1 MRLPY
6 MTAQT
11 NRAKQQIIAFGGV
24 NYGLRPNDGELSE
37 SLGLSSARYPC
48 LSQRAGRKTYGSYTD
63 PTGLYA
69 RGKLCVVDGTD
80 FIYGDKTVGQVE
92 AGEKLFATINTK
104 IVIFPDKVYYDTK
117 EDKFGNLSAK
127 CPGYPGDITF
137 TSNSLTVP
145 EKSYRDVPQEEDTT
159 HTGVAGDTVI
169 TVYTGASVDKTTGAL
184 NLTGGAEKTAAE
196 LKKDD
201 IIQYGIKDADK
212 TKQYLVVKSCE
223 KEGEPDQPPAEKAQA
238 EGEDGGDI
246 PDTPAASYTIVGTLH
261 KVDMYEYPDLT
272 ELFKKGDGVEI
283 SGCTSYTKNNGTRVV
298 KEVEKRKLTFANNT
312 FDAGTEAGTVL
323 IERKVPDFTCIC
335 ECDNRIWGAEGTT
348 IYASALGDPTNFFV
362 FDGLATDSYSVAV
375 GSDGDFTGCCAY
387 SSTVLFWKENY
398 LHKILG
404 NLPSQ
409 YEVYTY
415 TVPGIQKGSEKSL
428 VVINETLFYKGR
440 NGVYAYSGG
449 TPELISENFGTRRFD
464 NGIGG
469 TDGERYYLSMQREDK
484 SWELYVFDTI
494 RGLWL
499 REDAIHAVDFAYLDG
514 TLYFLDGSNKRVRMM
529 GQDNSEEGPVA
540 WSATLCQFDE
550 TSLGRKGYSRLYLRA
565 DMEAGAWLK
574 IEVSADNA
582 PFRQVF
588 ATHNQRAKTM
598 TIPILPVRC
607 DNFQIKLTGKGMCV
621 IKSIVREF
629 SLGSEF

>member
-6 MTAQT
+6 MQAQT

-24 NYGLRPNDGELSE
+24 NYNLRANDGELAE

-48 LSQRAGRKTYGSYTD
+48 LSQRAGRKTFGSYTN

-80 FIYGDKTVGQVE
+80 FIYGDKVVGQVK

-117 EDKFGNLSAK
+117 EDKFGNLAESY
-127 CPGYPGDITF
+127 PGYAGDVTF
-137 TSNSLTVP
+137 TANSITVP
-145 EKSYRDVPQEEDTT
+145 EGERYIDLAQEQEKTIAS
-159 HTGVAGDTVI
+159 VAGSTAV
-169 TVYTGASVDKTTGAL
+169 TVYTGVTINKTTGVFTF
-184 NLTGGAEKTAAE
+184 TGEASKTAAE
-196 LKKDD
+196 LKDGDLTK
-201 IIQYGIKDADK
+201 YGFEEPEEGEEPKQ
-212 TKQYLVVKSCE
+212 QYLAVKSCE
-223 KEGEPDQPPAEKAQA
+223 KQ
-238 EGEDGGDI
+238 EDN
-246 PDTPAASYTIVGTLH
+246 TYTIVGTVH
-261 KVDMYEYPDLT
+261 ESKKHEYPKFDDI
-272 ELFKKGDGVEI
+272 FKAGDGLEI
-283 SGCTSYTKNNGTRVV
+283 SGCTSFPGNNGSRVV
-298 KEVEKRKLTFANNT
+298 RSVSGRTLTFTNNI
-312 FDAGTEAGTVL
+312 FSAGTEAGTVL
-323 IERKVPDFTCIC
+323 IQRKVPDFTCIC

-362 FDGLATDSYSVAV
+362 YDGLATDSYSVAV

-387 SSTVLFWKENY
+387 SSTVLFWKENF

-404 NLPSQ
+404 NIPAQ

-449 TPELISENFGTRRFD
+449 TPELISDNFGTRRFD

-484 SWELYVFDTI
+484 DWELYVFDTI

-529 GQDNSEEGPVA
+529 GQDNSEEGPVP

-550 TSLGRKGYSRLYLRA
+550 TTQGRKGYSRLYLRA
-565 DMEAGAWLK
+565 DLEAGAWLK

-607 DNFQIKLTGKGMCV
+607 DNFQVRLSGKGMCV

>member
-6 MTAQT
+6 MTAQA

-48 LSQRAGRKTYGSYTD
+48 LSQRAGRKTFGSYTD

-80 FIYGDKTVGQVE
+80 FIYDGKVVGQVL

-117 EDKFGNLSAK
+117 EEKFGNLSAK
-127 CPGYPGDITF
+127 CPGYAGDITF
-137 TSNSLTVP
+137 TANTLTVP
-145 EKSYRDVPQEEDTT
+145 EQSWNDVAREEDTT
-159 HTGVAGDTVI
+159 HAGVPGDTAI
-169 TVYTGASVDKTTGAL
+169 TAYTGASVDKTTGAL
-184 NLTGGAEKTAAE
+184 TLTGNTEKTAAT
-196 LKKDD
+196 LKKGD
-201 IIQYGIKDADK
+201 IIQYGIEEADQ
-212 TKQYLVVKSCE
+212 TKQYLIVKSCE
-223 KEGEPDQPPAEKAQA
+223 KEEAPEETPPEKAQA
-238 EGEDGGDI
+238 EGEDGGD
-246 PDTPAASYTIVGTLH
+246 TPEETANYTIIGTLH
-261 KVDMYEYPDLT
+261 EATLYQYPDLT

-283 SGCTSYTKNNGTRVV
+283 SGCTSFPKNNGTRVV
-298 KEVEKRKLTFANNT
+298 KDTAKRTLTFADHT
-312 FDAGTEAGTVL
+312 FDAGKEEGTVM

-335 ECDNRIWGAEGTT
+335 ECDNRIWGGEGTT
-348 IYASALGDPTNFFV
+348 IYASALGDPTNFYV

-404 NLPSQ
+404 SYPAQ

-449 TPELISENFGTRRFD
+449 TPELISENFGTRRFQ

-484 SWELYVFDTI
+484 EWELYVFDTI

-514 TLYFLDGSNKRVRMM
+514 TLYFLDGSNKKVLMM
-529 GQDNSEEGPVA
+529 GQDTSEEGPVE

-550 TSLGRKGYSRLYLRA
+550 TTQGRKRYSRLYLRT
-565 DMEAGAWLK
+565 DMEAGSWLK
-574 IEVSADNA
+574 IEVSVDNA

-598 TIPILPVRC
+598 NIPILPVRC
-607 DNFQIKLTGKGMCV
+607 DNFQVRLSGKGVCV

-629 SLGSEF
+629 DLGSEF